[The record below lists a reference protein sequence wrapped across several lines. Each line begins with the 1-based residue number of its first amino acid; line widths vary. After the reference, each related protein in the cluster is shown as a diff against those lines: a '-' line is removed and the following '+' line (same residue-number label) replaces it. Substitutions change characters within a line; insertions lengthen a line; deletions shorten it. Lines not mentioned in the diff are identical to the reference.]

1 MSISR
6 VLVAGSL
13 VGALALAGC
22 SAGADDVEETPAPT
36 DAASNAPEPD
46 LDGVPDVVA
55 VVNDEEITLDH
66 FTEAYEPQLQQAT
79 MMAQQQSG
87 EPVDQDQL
95 KVQVADMLVNTTLL
109 TQAATESGI
118 ETSDKDVDEMLKSL
132 AEQNGLGSIDEVV
145 AAFKEQGIDEKSLR
159 EDAADQVQIDA
170 YVETETDVQPPSD
183 DELRKQYD
191 QMVEQAKQQGSEGE
205 IPKFADV
212 KKQLADQA
220 VAQEQNAA
228 VQDIVTKLR
237 EEGDVTVNL

>member
-22 SAGADDVEETPAPT
+22 SAGADDAEETPAPT

-46 LDGVPDVVA
+46 LEGVPEVVA

-66 FTEAYEPQLQQAT
+66 FTEAYEPQLEQAT
-79 MMAQQQSG
+79 MTQQQSG
-87 EPVDQDQL
+87 EPVDQEQL
-95 KVQVADMLVNTTLL
+95 KVQVADMLVNTALL
-109 TQAATESGI
+109 TQAATDSGI
-118 ETSDKDVDEMLKSL
+118 ETTDKDVDEMLKSL

-145 AAFKEQGIDEKSLR
+145 AAFKEQGIAEKDLR

-170 YVETETDVQPPSD
+170 YVEAETDVQPPSD
-183 DELRKQYD
+183 DELRQQYD

-220 VAQEQNAA
+220 VAQEQNSA

-237 EEGDVTVNL
+237 EDGDVTVNL